1 MLASA
6 NHCPESMGAIMKRR
20 HLVLSGVMMST
31 ALLGCQTDP
40 DPATAQLRKEGR
52 SPAYVDGYKD
62 GCQSGY
68 FAAGDPKFK
77 LVKDATRFNY
87 DTQYV
92 QGWNVGFSAC
102 KAKQQG
108 PAG

>member
-1 MLASA
+1 
-6 NHCPESMGAIMKRR
+6 MKQRR
-20 HLVLSGVMMST
+20 VIFPGIVMSI
-31 ALLGCQTDP
+31 ALMGCQTDP
-40 DPATAQLRKEGR
+40 DAATAQLRKEGR

-77 LVKDATRFNY
+77 LVRDTTRFNY

-102 KAKQQG
+102 KAKRQG